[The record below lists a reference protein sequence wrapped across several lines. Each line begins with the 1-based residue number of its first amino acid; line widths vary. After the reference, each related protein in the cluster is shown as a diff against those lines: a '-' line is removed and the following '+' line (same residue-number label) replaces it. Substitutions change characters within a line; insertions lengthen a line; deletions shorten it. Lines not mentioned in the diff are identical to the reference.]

1 MDNDAQCNVIGNGTV
16 RIKTHDSVVRTL
28 SKVHHIPDLKCI
40 LISLG
45 TLESNGC
52 KYSIEGGV
60 LKISTGALVL
70 MKGERQGSLYIL

>member
-28 SKVHHIPDLKCI
+28 SKVHHIPDLKHN
-40 LISLG
+40 LMSFS

-52 KYSIEGGV
+52 KCSTEGEV
-60 LKISTGALVL
+60 LKISKGALVL
-70 MKGERQGSLYIL
+70 MKEEKRGSL